1 MKSIRNIAFS
11 ALLTFG
17 AFGAITYTSCNKDE
31 CKDVVCQNGGTC
43 SEGNCSCSSGYE
55 GTNCETKSVTKFIG
69 TWAVSENCGGTSSD
83 PYQVTITAD
92 PSDVTR
98 VIVSNLGGYG
108 CSVGGD
114 IVWNGSV
121 NAATITIKD
130 NKCGYQ
136 MDATGTFAN
145 GDIKFDYSASYEI
158 AGVTITDNCTATLS
172 K

>member
-43 SEGNCSCSSGYE
+43 NEGNCECSSGYE

-69 TWAVSENCGGTSSD
+69 TWAVSENCDGSNNT
-83 PYQVTITAD
+83 YQVTITAD

-98 VIVSNLGGYG
+98 VIVSNLGDYG
-108 CSVGGD
+108 CSVGGT
-114 IVWNGSV
+114 ITWNGSV
-121 NAATITIKD
+121 NASTITIKD
-130 NKCGYQ
+130 NKCSYQ
-136 MDATGTFAN
+136 MDATGTFNN
-145 GDIKFDYSASYEI
+145 GQINFDYSVSYELLG
-158 AGVTITDNCTATLS
+158 ATVTDNCTATLA